1 MSNQLEVMKQ
11 LQALLPAAAR
21 AKAALGNI
29 NEAFS
34 GGITSGFGVL
44 SIRGKVWRQKYQGEE
59 RIVMDDDNRTPRY
72 KIEVVLV
79 KASPVIS
86 KTWYE
91 HGYTD
96 GASAPPDCFSMNGIT
111 PEPTSPKIQSKFC
124 KTCKWNQWGSSRAQ
138 GGSGKG
144 KDCSDTKRIAVVP
157 AGDLRNE
164 RFGGPML
171 LRIPPAS
178 LAEVDTYARH
188 LGSMAMPLDSVVTE
202 MDFDPAA
209 QYPKIRLKAARVLTD
224 EEYAIIEEVG
234 QSPVV
239 NRILDTQA
247 ELAATTDGIDETR
260 VEDPGVPPIQQV
272 QQPPAG
278 FTPQAKPAPAP
289 AATEPLVYKHADG
302 TLHTVPE
309 MQRPSEPTPPPK
321 PPQPIPPQPE
331 EPDDGAKASTPWPDE
346 DGVIMEEVPDENR
359 QKLRDMKLTE
369 AQINAA
375 LGPPK
380 LRVVPVKETPKVEL
394 PDTAMVQAM
403 RAAGVTDEKI
413 AHALK
418 TLGPAAVEPAKEAKP
433 AARRGR
439 PPKAEA
445 KAEPKVDEAASQA
458 AQEAITRMK
467 EAAAQAMPKSEE
479 PVQAANGN
487 GEAGNGEL
495 KSSGASE
502 GSAMPADLEN
512 LLDEMLGAH
521 PK

>member
-1 MSNQLEVMKQ
+1 MSNQLETMKQ

-21 AKAALGNI
+21 AKAAQGNI

-59 RIVMDDDNRTPRY
+59 RIVMDDDQRTPRY

-111 PEPTSPKIQSKFC
+111 PEPTSPKLQSKFC

-224 EEYAIIEEVG
+224 EEYAIIEEVA
-234 QSPVV
+234 QAPVV
-239 NRILDTQA
+239 SRILDTQA
-247 ELAATTDGIDETR
+247 ELAATTDGIDPTR
-260 VEDPGVPPIQQV
+260 TEDPGIPPIQQV

-278 FTPQAKPAPAP
+278 FTPQPRAAQPAPQVPDPKPAPI
-289 AATEPLVYKHADG
+289 
-302 TLHTVPE
+302 
-309 MQRPSEPTPPPK
+309 PTPPPI
-321 PPQPIPPQPE
+321 PAPIPQPIPPQPDE
-331 EPDDGAKASTPWPDE
+331 GDDDAAKLASTPWPDE

-359 QKLRDMKLTE
+359 EKLRGMKLTE

-380 LRVVPVKETPKVEL
+380 MRPVPAKEAPKVEL
-394 PDTAMVQAM
+394 PDTAVVQAM
-403 RAAGVTDEKI
+403 RAAGTSDEQI
-413 AHALK
+413 ALVLK
-418 TLGPAAVEPAKEAKP
+418 TLGPEPGRWPVPEPTKEPAKP
-433 AARRGR
+433 AVRRGR

-445 KAEPKVDEAASQA
+445 KVEAKPEPA
-458 AQEAITRMK
+458 
-467 EAAAQAMPKSEE
+467 PE
-479 PVQAANGN
+479 PAPEPQPEPAKAANGN

>member
-1 MSNQLEVMKQ
+1 MSNQLEVMKK

-59 RIVMDDDNRTPRY
+59 RIVMDDDQRTPRY
-72 KIEVVLV
+72 KIEVVMV

-96 GASAPPDCFSMNGIT
+96 GANSPPDCFSMNGVT
-111 PEPTSPKIQSKFC
+111 PEPTSPKLQSKFC
-124 KTCKWNQWGSSRAQ
+124 KTCRWNQWGSSRAQ
-138 GGSGKG
+138 GGTGKG

-171 LRIPPAS
+171 LRVPPAS

-188 LGSMAMPLDSVVTE
+188 LSGMAMPLDSVVTE
-202 MDFDPAA
+202 MDFDPGA

-224 EEYAIIEEVG
+224 EEYAVIEEVA

-239 NRILDTQA
+239 NRILDTNA

-260 VEDPGVPPIQQV
+260 VEDPGIPPIQQV
-272 QQPPAG
+272 QQPPPG
-278 FTPQAKPAPAP
+278 FVPQAKPVATPAPAP
-289 AATEPLVYKHADG
+289 APAPEPA
-302 TLHTVPE
+302 
-309 MQRPSEPTPPPK
+309 Q
-321 PPQPIPPQPE
+321 
-331 EPDDGAKASTPWPDE
+331 PDD
-346 DGVIMEEVPDENR
+346 DGVLMEEVPDENR
-359 QKLRDMKLTE
+359 RKLREMKLTE

-380 LRVVPVKETPKVEL
+380 MRPVPVAQKPQQVSGL
-394 PDTAMVQAM
+394 PDNDFVRAL
-403 RAAGVTDEKI
+403 RAAGSSDEQI
-413 AHALK
+413 AIVLK
-418 TLGPAAVEPAKEAKP
+418 TLELGQGPTPEPAPGPAPEPAK
-433 AARRGR
+433 RRGR

-445 KAEPKVDEAASQA
+445 KPDAV
-458 AQEAITRMK
+458 AQMK
-467 EAAAQAMPKSEE
+467 EASDAVQNIKDVTARAQPE
-479 PVQAANGN
+479 PEVKAANGN
-487 GEAGNGEL
+487 GEATSGNGEL
-495 KSSGASE
+495 KQTGPAE

-512 LLDEMLGAH
+512 LLDQMLGPQ

>member
-21 AKAALGNI
+21 AKAAQGGNI

-59 RIVMDDDNRTPRY
+59 RIVMDDDQRTPRY

-96 GASAPPDCFSMNGIT
+96 GASAPPDCFSMNGIM
-111 PEPTSPKIQSKFC
+111 PEPTSPKLQSKFC

-144 KDCSDTKRIAVVP
+144 KDCSDTKRLAVVP

-209 QYPKIRLKAARVLTD
+209 QYPKIRLKAARVLTE
-224 EEYAIIEEVG
+224 EEYAVIEEVA
-234 QSPVV
+234 QAPVV
-239 NRILDTQA
+239 SRILDTQA
-247 ELAATTDGIDETR
+247 ELAATTDGIDPTR
-260 VEDPGVPPIQQV
+260 TEDPGIPPIQQV
-272 QQPPAG
+272 QQPPPG
-278 FTPQAKPAPAP
+278 FTPQPRATQQVPDPKPAPI
-289 AATEPLVYKHADG
+289 
-302 TLHTVPE
+302 
-309 MQRPSEPTPPPK
+309 PTPPPT
-321 PPQPIPPQPE
+321 PAPIPQPIPPQPE
-331 EPDDGAKASTPWPDE
+331 PDD
-346 DGVIMEEVPDENR
+346 DGVLMEEIPDENR
-359 QKLRDMKLTE
+359 EKLRGMKLTE

-375 LGPPK
+375 LGPP
-380 LRVVPVKETPKVEL
+380 RMRPIQVREEKVEL
-394 PDTAMVQAM
+394 PDTPMVAAM
-403 RAAGVTDEKI
+403 RAAGATDEQIK
-413 AHALK
+413 LVLE
-418 TLGPAAVEPAKEAKP
+418 TMGPMPGTGPVQPVEEPAKVEAKP
-433 AARRGR
+433 VVRRGR
-439 PPKAEA
+439 PPKAETQA
-445 KAEPKVDEAASQA
+445 KVEAKLEPA
-458 AQEAITRMK
+458 
-467 EAAAQAMPKSEE
+467 PE
-479 PVQAANGN
+479 PQPEPAHATGNGN
-487 GEAGNGEL
+487 GSTEPAGNGEL

>member
-21 AKAALGNI
+21 AKAAQGNI

-59 RIVMDDDNRTPRY
+59 RIVMDDDQRTPRY

-111 PEPTSPKIQSKFC
+111 PEPTSPKLQSKFC

-209 QYPKIRLKAARVLTD
+209 QYPKIRLKAARVLTE
-224 EEYAIIEEVG
+224 EEYAIIEEVA
-234 QSPVV
+234 QAPVV
-239 NRILDTQA
+239 SRILDTQA
-247 ELAATTDGIDETR
+247 ELAATTDGIDPTR
-260 VEDPGVPPIQQV
+260 TEDPGIPPIQQV
-272 QQPPAG
+272 QQPPPG
-278 FTPQAKPAPAP
+278 FTPQPK
-289 AATEPLVYKHADG
+289 
-302 TLHTVPE
+302 
-309 MQRPSEPTPPPK
+309 PTPPAAAPTPTQVVEAQVVAQELAK
-321 PPQPIPPQPE
+321 PDE
-331 EPDDGAKASTPWPDE
+331 AVANDDG
-346 DGVIMEEVPDENR
+346 VLMEEIPDENR
-359 QKLRDMKLTE
+359 EKLRGMKLTE

-375 LGPPK
+375 LGPP
-380 LRVVPVKETPKVEL
+380 RMRPVPVAAPPKVEL
-394 PDTAMVQAM
+394 PDTPMVAAM
-403 RAAGVTDEKI
+403 RAAGATDEQIK
-413 AHALK
+413 LVLE
-418 TLGPAAVEPAKEAKP
+418 TMGPGPGAGPVQPVEEPAKVEAKP

-445 KAEPKVDEAASQA
+445 KVEPTPEPAKVATPEPAKVATPEPAHAAS
-458 AQEAITRMK
+458 
-467 EAAAQAMPKSEE
+467 
-479 PVQAANGN
+479 NGN
-487 GEAGNGEL
+487 GNGGAEPAGNGEL